1 MIYGYAR
8 VSTKDQNLNLQL
20 DALKAAGCQKIFSEK
35 VSAAR
40 ERPELEKLI
49 GFLQP
54 GDTVIVWKLDRL
66 ARSLKDLIKLVS
78 DFKERS
84 VYFISVQDKIDT
96 ASAQGRLIF
105 NIFAS
110 LAEFERDL
118 IRERTV
124 AGLDAARARGNKG
137 GRPEGLSQQAEIKAM
152 AVYHLYQDNSL
163 SISQIIKETGVSVA
177 TLYKYIRYIEKKQK
191 TEPTENK
198 KKRTLNP

>member
-8 VSTKDQNLNLQL
+8 VSTKDQNLNLQQ

-40 ERPELEKLI
+40 ERPELEKLV

-66 ARSLKDLIKLVS
+66 AR
-78 DFKERS
+78 DFKELS
-84 VYFISVQDKIDT
+84 VSFISVQDKIDT

-110 LAEFERDL
+110 LSEFERDL

-137 GRPEGLSQQAEIKAM
+137 GRLEGLSQQAEIKAM

-163 SISQIIKETGVSVA
+163 SISQITKETGVSVA

-191 TEPTENK
+191 TEPSKNK
-198 KKRTLNP
+198 KKRMLNP

>member
-20 DALKAAGCQKIFSEK
+20 DALKNAGCQKIFSEK
-35 VSAAR
+35 ISAAK
-40 ERPELEKLI
+40 ERPELEKLM

-78 DFKERS
+78 DFKEQS
-84 VYFISVQDKIDT
+84 VSFISVQDKIDT

-163 SISQIIKETGVSVA
+163 SISQITKETGVSVA

>member
-20 DALKAAGCQKIFSEK
+20 DALKKAGCQKIFSEK
-35 VSAAR
+35 ISAAR

-78 DFKERS
+78 DFKELS

-163 SISQIIKETGVSVA
+163 SISQITKETGVSVA

-198 KKRTLNP
+198 KKRMLNP